1 MLRGNLALRADVRPR
16 HLYRGKHSRDSA
28 HAEWCR
34 SMAFRREDN
43 AHTLRR
49 GRHGRPQFRA
59 YRTQRADAAGGGA
72 RSVRMG
78 SPVNDQKERKLQS
91 INYLYYYE

>member
-1 MLRGNLALRADVRPR
+1 MDVRAWHGLR
-16 HLYRGKHSRDSA
+16 SRDVHRGKHSRDSA
-28 HAEWCR
+28 YAER
-34 SMAFRREDN
+34 SRALAFRRQDD

-49 GRHGRPQFRA
+49 GRHGRPQLRA